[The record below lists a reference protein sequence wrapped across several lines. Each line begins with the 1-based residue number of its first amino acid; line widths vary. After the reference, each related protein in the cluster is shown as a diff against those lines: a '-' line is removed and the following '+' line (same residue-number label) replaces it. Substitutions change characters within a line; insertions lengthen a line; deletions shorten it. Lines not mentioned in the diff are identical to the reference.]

1 MRIKDRKEIVLEKL
15 ADPLP
20 DSSQQTNEK
29 LFNQM
34 REDVVELGEPCYILF
49 DIRFQRSTGFMK
61 DVVGYIFWWVKC
73 YLKEFY
79 HCILSLLMQQWERPE
94 REFEPWPL
102 QYRCSAPPVE
112 LSGQLG
118 AGCHVGGRGQ
128 GLNHRSGLNFSGL
141 SCSCLSSGDDG
152 HNLAFL
158 FFISERF

>member
-20 DSSQQTNEK
+20 DSSQETNEK

-79 HCILSLLMQQWERPE
+79 HCIIFITTYSNEKFRPE
-94 REFEPWPL
+94 WEF
-102 QYRCSAPPVE
+102 QQCSALPTVE
-112 LSGQLG
+112 LSSQLG
-118 AGCHVGGRGQ
+118 AGCHVCGRGQ

-158 FFISERF
+158 FFIYERF